1 VTRKC
6 RSARIAPYTV
16 PVGSIGFAEIAVV
29 VVIALLVLGPDR
41 LPGAARQVGQ
51 ALAQL
56 RNMSAG
62 VKRDFEEA
70 LDGSDLRQTFDDIK
84 STVDELNPRRVVTE
98 ALSSASSSFTMA
110 SGDTVDVTTAPDGS
124 VSVVGT
130 SPTSSTS
137 PTAIAGSAV
146 PAPDADGFASS
157 RVSSEPLEPAPDPF
171 LKAFPTI
178 LRREDTPAPATPAG
192 KFVDVLMDE
201 S

>member
-1 VTRKC
+1 
-6 RSARIAPYTV
+6 
-16 PVGSIGFAEIAVV
+16 VGSIGFPEIAVI

-70 LDGSDLRQTFDDIK
+70 LDGSDLRQTFDEIK
-84 STVDELNPRRVVTE
+84 STVDELNPRRVVND
-98 ALSSASSSFTMA
+98 ALTSATSSFTMA
-110 SGDTVDVTTAPDGS
+110 SGDTVNVTTAPDGS
-124 VSVVGT
+124 IHVQDA
-130 SPTSSTS
+130 PSTALAAAS
-137 PTAIAGSAV
+137 LV
-146 PAPDADGFASS
+146 PAPDADVAPT
-157 RVSSEPLEPAPDPF
+157 VLSEPLEPAPDPF

-178 LRREDTPAPATPAG
+178 LRREDTPSPPTASG
-192 KFVDVLMDE
+192 KFVDILMDE